1 MGIYP
6 RIMVNI
12 PKQHKSIGKAVDKI
26 AKRCNLSK
34 SKVIVAILIDFL
46 KRTNEIKVTC
56 SYDEK
61 YRYIKKMIKESEH
74 SDKSELIE
82 V

>member
-1 MGIYP
+1 MI
-6 RIMVNI
+6 NI
-12 PKQHKSIGKAVDKI
+12 PKQHRCVERAINKI
-26 AKRCNLSK
+26 AKKNEISK

-61 YRYIKKMIKESEH
+61 YRHIKKVMKESKH
-74 SDKSELIE
+74 SEMSELIE

>member
-46 KRTNEIKVTC
+46 KRTDEIKVTC
-56 SYDEK
+56 SYDKK
-61 YRYIKKMIKESEH
+61 YKHIKKVMKESECLGG
-74 SDKSELIE
+74 SELMK